1 MNKNLYIT
9 ITSCLLFVLVLSSIL
24 SCKKAFDIEPED
36 ALEASQTY
44 RNVYDADAAVLGIY
58 GKFVKRR

>member
-24 SCKKAFDIEPED
+24 SCKK
-36 ALEASQTY
+36 
-44 RNVYDADAAVLGIY
+44 GIRY
-58 GKFVKRR
+58 